1 MSGAFRRKMANKPL
15 FVAIMVVYLAQALH
29 GKTATFKVQVK
40 NDGGVFSEVVKI
52 NLRKRTEKFAVPS
65 QDGFQAA
72 EIIHDFR
79 KELTMITF
87 PEKQV
92 CYLAQL
98 SGNLPDPLQL
108 FLAIKK
114 AAEPGRNDSNIDRV
128 KTTMEVKG
136 LYQYSTSLSVSM
148 RKQCQN
154 FSIYRIEPVE
164 EVISI
169 TAISNNAGDEP
180 DYSTYRNRRGPC
192 SGSVCNTE
200 EHCYPKSCSTG
211 ICMEC
216 KEVKVCQEI
225 DC

>member
-1 MSGAFRRKMANKPL
+1 MAIV
-15 FVAIMVVYLAQALH
+15 VAYLAQALH

-40 NDGGVFSEVVKI
+40 NDGGVFNEVVKI
-52 NLRKRTEKFAVPS
+52 NLGRKTEKFAVPS

-72 EIIHDFR
+72 EIIHDFN

-92 CYLAQL
+92 CYLARL
-98 SGNLPDPLQL
+98 SGNLPNPLQL
-108 FLAIKK
+108 FHAIKK

-136 LYQYSTSLSVSM
+136 LYQYYTSLSVAM
-148 RKQCQN
+148 RKQCRS
-154 FSIYRIEPVE
+154 FPIYRIEPVE

-169 TAISNNAGDEP
+169 TTISNNPGDEP

-192 SGSVCNTE
+192 SGSVCDTE
-200 EHCYPKSCSTG
+200 EHCYPQFCGKSKL
-211 ICMEC
+211 CMVC
-216 KEVKVCQEI
+216 KEVKVCKPI